1 MTVAVGICTYRYGW
15 RSHVKMQAMRQQ
27 WSGGYMWY
35 VMQVASGREGH
46 TVLLMERILSQG
58 ILENCFV
65 PMRRMK
71 KKYEG
76 RWREVREKLFP
87 GYVFLISE
95 QPQLLYDELKQIP
108 ALTKL
113 LGSCEEYFTPL
124 SEKDVHFLKKLKN
137 IQSRGYGKSQRC
149 SQGADGIR
157 SFRQG
162 KEPDALFVGLSKVAV
177 GENQRIK
184 IISGPLKNLEG
195 QIKKINLHK
204 RIAVVEA
211 EFMGNRTLLHL
222 GIEIAEDENYGTGLH
237 Q

>member
-1 MTVAVGICTYRYGW
+1 
-15 RSHVKMQAMRQQ
+15 
-27 WSGGYMWY
+27 MWY

-46 TVLLMERILSQG
+46 TVLLIERILSQG

-76 RWREVREKLFP
+76 RWQEVKEKLFP

-95 QPQLLYDELKQIP
+95 QPQLLYDELKLIP

-124 SEKDVHFLKKLKN
+124 SEKDTEFLMKLQSIQN
-137 IQSRGYGKSQRC
+137 IKDEEKDI
-149 SQGADGIR
+149 GA
-157 SFRQG
+157 
-162 KEPDALFVGLSKVAV
+162 ATVGLSKVAV

-211 EFMGNRTLLHL
+211 EFMGNKSLVHL
-222 GIEIAEDENYGTGLH
+222 GIEIVDEAAPKCC
-237 Q
+237 

>member
-124 SEKDVHFLKKLKN
+124 SEKDAEFLMKLQSIQN
-137 IQSRGYGKSQRC
+137 IKDEEKDI
-149 SQGADGIR
+149 GAATVD
-157 SFRQG
+157 
-162 KEPDALFVGLSKVAV
+162 LSKVAV

-211 EFMGNRTLLHL
+211 EFMGNKSLVHL
-222 GIEIAEDENYGTGLH
+222 GIEIVDEAAPKCC
-237 Q
+237 

>member
-1 MTVAVGICTYRYGW
+1 
-15 RSHVKMQAMRQQ
+15 
-27 WSGGYMWY
+27 MWY

-124 SEKDVHFLKKLKN
+124 SEKDAEFLMKLQSIQN
-137 IQSRGYGKSQRC
+137 IKDEEKDI
-149 SQGADGIR
+149 GAATVD
-157 SFRQG
+157 
-162 KEPDALFVGLSKVAV
+162 LSKVAV

-211 EFMGNRTLLHL
+211 EFMGNKSLVHL
-222 GIEIAEDENYGTGLH
+222 GIEIVDEAAPKCC
-237 Q
+237 